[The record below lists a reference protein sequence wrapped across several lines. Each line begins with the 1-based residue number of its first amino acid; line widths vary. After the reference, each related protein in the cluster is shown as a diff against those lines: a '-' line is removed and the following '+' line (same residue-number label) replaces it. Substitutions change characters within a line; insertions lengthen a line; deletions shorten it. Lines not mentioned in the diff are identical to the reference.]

1 MEQLLRAH
9 PVIDADGKLEPRKL
23 VTHRLHYSEIKKAY
37 DMAYDR
43 QKTMLG
49 VIFDWRGV

>member
-1 MEQLLRAH
+1 M
-9 PVIDADGKLEPRKL
+9 ADGKLEPKKL

-37 DMAYDR
+37 DMAYNR

-49 VIFDWRGV
+49 VIFDWRGA